1 MQIIKIM
8 ALVRC
13 SRCGNFVSENAWNC
27 PKCGNPMGAG
37 MASPQY
43 VQGQNYP
50 APNYQ
55 NPNYQNPNYQAPNYQ
70 SLNVSPKSK
79 TAAGLLALFLGG
91 LGIHYFYLGKPVP
104 GIVFILLCWTWIPA
118 LLAFIQGIIM
128 LTMSQ
133 QQFDQKY
140 VYTQS
145 SFPLF

>member
-1 MQIIKIM
+1 
-8 ALVRC
+8 
-13 SRCGNFVSENAWNC
+13 
-27 PKCGNPMGAG
+27 MGAG